1 MISIVIPVFNEE
13 LLIDQLYSR
22 TSEAMQKLEIPY
34 EIICVNDGSTD
45 SSLEKL
51 INWNRK
57 DNRFKVVD
65 LSRNFGH
72 QKAILSGLNYAKG
85 DYIGI
90 MDGDLQDPPEV
101 FESFYKKLVEGDFDV
116 VYAVRKKRKESIFK
130 KFSYWMYYRLLKYM
144 SAENI
149 PLDSGDFCLMTK
161 RVKDHITKYPEQSL
175 FIRGIRHWVGY
186 KQVGLEYER
195 DSRQAGETKYSFA
208 KLLQLAANGVFSF
221 SNFPIKFLGSL
232 GFFTIASTMIYAVYL
247 FSKRMFWGEV
257 PQGFT
262 TLILAIIFF
271 GGVQLVSIRILGEY
285 ITRIYD
291 ESRDRPL
298 FVVKDFYSESD

>member
-13 LLIDQLYSR
+13 LIIDQLYTR
-22 TSEAMQKLEIPY
+22 TTSALEKIGLPF
-34 EIICVNDGSTD
+34 EIICINDGSSD

-51 INWNRK
+51 VAYNRK

-72 QKAILSGLNYAKG
+72 QKAILSGLNYASG
-85 DYIGI
+85 DFIGI

-101 FESFYKKLVEGDFDV
+101 FEEFFNKLKSESYDV
-116 VYAVRKKRKESIFK
+116 VYAVRKKRKESAFK
-130 KFSYWMYYRLLKYM
+130 KFSYWLYYRMLKFM

-161 RVKDHITKYPEQSL
+161 RVKDHIIKYPEQSL

-186 KQVGLEYER
+186 KQVGMEYER

-232 GFFTIASTMIYAVYL
+232 GFFTISLTLIYTVYL
-247 FSKRMFWGEV
+247 LSKRMFWGEV

-298 FVVKDFYSESD
+298 FVVKDFYSESK